1 MNPNPSLISDGKK
14 FMWDGRLYTTG
25 EEASTVRE
33 ACQNDGFEVRVVEED
48 GKFLVYTRRAVKAV
62 AAAAP

>member
-1 MNPNPSLISDGKK
+1 MNPNLCLVVDGKK

-33 ACQNDGFEVRVVEED
+33 AYQNDGFEARVVEEG

-62 AAAAP
+62 AATAP